1 MCMVHINFSSKLS
14 NVNMT
19 PNPRSSINQDHVHVY
34 IHEGRMQL
42 WDAIVFHTLSLEV
55 PCLKSRT
62 CFQYSKLWQNQTI
75 LEPPSGSSWFGLLW
89 HMQLPPI
96 FQQKKNMICASVSA
110 VGRGPR
116 KVFVYGDSLDS
127 PRRYLKQI
135 QQSFT
140 FVY

>member
-1 MCMVHINFSSKLS
+1 MIHINFSSKLS

-55 PCLKSRT
+55 LCLKSRS

-75 LEPPSGSSWFGLLW
+75 LEPPSGSSWFGLVW
-89 HMQLPPI
+89 HTQLPPI
-96 FQQKKNMICASVSA
+96 FQQKKYDLCKCVCCWEGPKEGLCIWRQLRQPQKVLEANTAKLYICILS
-110 VGRGPR
+110 
-116 KVFVYGDSLDS
+116 
-127 PRRYLKQI
+127 
-135 QQSFT
+135 
-140 FVY
+140 